1 MQELD
6 AMTMDN
12 GIRNL
17 RVMELTMDDET
28 RSTRAMEQINI
39 RDNEIGDGL
48 RNSQTM
54 ESKALEQWIKGV

>member
-12 GIRNL
+12 GIRNT
-17 RVMELTMDDET
+17 RVMELMMDDEI
-28 RSTRAMEQINI
+28 RSTRAMEQKNI
-39 RDNEIGDGL
+39 GANEIGDDGL

-54 ESKALEQWIKGV
+54 E